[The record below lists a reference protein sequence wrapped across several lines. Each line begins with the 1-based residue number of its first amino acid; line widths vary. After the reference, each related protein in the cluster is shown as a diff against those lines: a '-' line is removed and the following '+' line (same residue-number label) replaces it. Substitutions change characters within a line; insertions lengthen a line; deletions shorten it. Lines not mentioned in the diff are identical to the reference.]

1 MSKKR
6 ILLIDDEKTLATVIQ
21 ACLENL
27 ADWTVLK
34 AESGR
39 EGLLK
44 AQNENLNAILL
55 DVMMPDLDGF
65 TVLQEL
71 KNNPITQPIPVMLIT
86 AKVEPTKH
94 TQYADLGIV
103 GVINKPFDPL
113 KLAEQVAGLLG
124 WQCEI

>member
-1 MSKKR
+1 MSRKR
-6 ILLIDDEKTLATVIQ
+6 ILLIDDEKSLSTVIQ

-44 AQNENLNAILL
+44 AQTEKLNAILL
-55 DVMMPDLDGF
+55 DVMMPDVDGF

-71 KNNPITQPIPVMLIT
+71 KNNPVTQSIPVMLIT

-94 TQYADLGIV
+94 EQYAQLGIA

-113 KLAEQVAGLLG
+113 RLAEQVAGILG
-124 WQCEI
+124 WN

>member
-1 MSKKR
+1 MSRKR
-6 ILLIDDEKTLATVIQ
+6 ILLIDDEKSLSTVIQ

-44 AQNENLNAILL
+44 AQTEKLNAILL
-55 DVMMPDLDGF
+55 DVMMPDVDGF

-71 KNNPITQPIPVMLIT
+71 KNNPVTQSIPVMLIT

-94 TQYADLGIV
+94 EQYAQLGIA

-113 KLAEQVAGLLG
+113 RLAEQVAGILG
-124 WQCEI
+124 WK

>member
-1 MSKKR
+1 MSSKR
-6 ILLIDDEKTLATVIQ
+6 ILLIDDEKSLATVIQ

-44 AQNENLNAILL
+44 AQTERLNAILL
-55 DVMMPDLDGF
+55 DVMMPDIDGF

-71 KNNPITQPIPVMLIT
+71 KNNPVTQSIPVMLIT
-86 AKVEPTKH
+86 AKVEPTTH
-94 TQYADLGIV
+94 NQYTELGIV

-113 KLAEQVAGLLG
+113 KLAEQVAAMMG
-124 WQCEI
+124 WK

>member
-6 ILLIDDEKTLATVIQ
+6 ILLIDDEKSLATVIQ

-39 EGLLK
+39 EGLIK
-44 AQNENLNAILL
+44 AQTEKLNAILL

-71 KNNPITQPIPVMLIT
+71 KNNPTTQGIPVMLIT

-94 TQYADLGIV
+94 DQYAKLGIV

-124 WQCEI
+124 WK

>member
-6 ILLIDDEKTLATVIQ
+6 ILLIDDEKSLATVIQ

-34 AESGR
+34 AESGK
-39 EGLLK
+39 EGLIK
-44 AQNENLNAILL
+44 AQTEKLNAILL
-55 DVMMPDLDGF
+55 DVMMPDVDGF

-71 KNNPITQPIPVMLIT
+71 KKNPLTQAIPVMLIT

-94 TQYADLGIV
+94 NQYDELGIA
-103 GVINKPFDPL
+103 GVISKPFDPL
-113 KLAEQVAGLLG
+113 KLADQVACILG
-124 WQCEI
+124 WN

>member
-1 MSKKR
+1 MSSKR
-6 ILLIDDEKTLATVIQ
+6 ILLIDDEKSLSTVIQ

-44 AQNENLNAILL
+44 AQTERLNAILL
-55 DVMMPDLDGF
+55 DVMMPDIDGF

-71 KNNPITQPIPVMLIT
+71 KNNPVTQSIPVMLIT

-94 TQYADLGIV
+94 NKYTELGIM

-113 KLAEQVAGLLG
+113 KLAEQVAAMMG
-124 WQCEI
+124 WK

>member
-6 ILLIDDEKTLATVIQ
+6 ILLIDDEKSLATVIQ
-21 ACLENL
+21 VCLENL
-27 ADWTVLK
+27 ADWTVVK

-39 EGLLK
+39 EGLIK
-44 AQNENLNAILL
+44 AQTEKLNAILL
-55 DVMMPDLDGF
+55 DVMMPDVDGF

-71 KNNPITQPIPVMLIT
+71 KKNPITQGIPVMLIT

-94 TQYADLGIV
+94 HQYDELGIV

-113 KLAEQVAGLLG
+113 KLAEQVAGILG
-124 WQCEI
+124 WK

>member
-1 MSKKR
+1 MSRKR
-6 ILLIDDEKTLATVIQ
+6 ILLIDDEKSLSTVIQ

-44 AQNENLNAILL
+44 AQTETLNAILL

-71 KNNPITQPIPVMLIT
+71 KKNPATQSIPVMLIT

-94 TQYADLGIV
+94 EQYTQLGIA

-113 KLAEQVAGLLG
+113 RLAEQVAGILG
-124 WQCEI
+124 WN

>member
-1 MSKKR
+1 MSRKR
-6 ILLIDDEKTLATVIQ
+6 ILLIDDEKSLSTVIQ

-39 EGLLK
+39 EGLFK
-44 AQNENLNAILL
+44 AQTEKLNAILL
-55 DVMMPDLDGF
+55 DVMMPDIDGF

-71 KNNPITQPIPVMLIT
+71 KTNPITQRIPVMLIT

-94 TQYADLGIV
+94 DQYAQLGIA

-113 KLAEQVAGLLG
+113 KLAEQVAGILG
-124 WQCEI
+124 WK

>member
-1 MSKKR
+1 MSRKR
-6 ILLIDDEKTLATVIQ
+6 ILLIDDEKSLSTVIQ

-44 AQNENLNAILL
+44 AQTEKLNAILL

-71 KNNPITQPIPVMLIT
+71 KKNPVTQSIPVMLIT

-94 TQYADLGIV
+94 EQYAQLGIA

-113 KLAEQVAGLLG
+113 RLAEQVAGILG
-124 WQCEI
+124 WN

>member
-6 ILLIDDEKTLATVIQ
+6 ILLIDDEKSLSTVIQ

-44 AQNENLNAILL
+44 AQNEKLNAILL

-65 TVLQEL
+65 TVLKEL
-71 KNNPITQPIPVMLIT
+71 KNNPVTQAIPVMLIT

-94 TQYADLGIV
+94 NQYANLGIV
-103 GVINKPFDPL
+103 GVIDKPFDPL
-113 KLAEQVAGLLG
+113 KLAEHIANILG
-124 WQCEI
+124 WK

>member
-1 MSKKR
+1 MSRKR
-6 ILLIDDEKTLATVIQ
+6 ILLIDDEKSLSTVIQ

-34 AESGR
+34 AESGK

-44 AQNENLNAILL
+44 AQTEKLNAILL

-71 KNNPITQPIPVMLIT
+71 KKNPVTQSIPVMLIT

-94 TQYADLGIV
+94 EQYAQLGIA

-113 KLAEQVAGLLG
+113 RLAEQVAGILG
-124 WQCEI
+124 WN